1 MDAVYHQTGQIWAL
15 GQDKTPWGSL
25 ESLKGDSHERE
36 KKKKRER
43 SLGAKVSID
52 SCEGGGRR
60 ELVIFFL
67 FPLHVC
73 SGRKISQGGRLM
85 SAQSRSISG
94 SDRRQ
99 SSSV

>member
-1 MDAVYHQTGQIWAL
+1 MDVVYHQTGQIWAS

-25 ESLKGDSHERE
+25 ESLEGDSHERE
-36 KKKKRER
+36 KKKRER